1 MANTIRI
8 KRRASN
14 GAVGA
19 PTTLA
24 PSELAYNEADN
35 TLYYGFGDGGVG
47 LASSVI
53 SVAGSG
59 GFVTTG
65 STQTVSGP
73 KTFSNITITGGSIS
87 GITDLA
93 VADGGTGA
101 STASGARAN
110 LSAAVL
116 GANSDI
122 TSITGLTTALTVAQG
137 GTGSATASGARVNL
151 LPTYT
156 ANGGKVIAV
165 NSGGTDVEYV
175 NRVSAVTILGDTS
188 IFDFNAWSSS
198 TTITTQGSLSV
209 ELQTQTKNKVLI
221 SGVSTTSKPTF
232 RALDALDIPALN
244 YASTGAN
251 SNITSLTGLTTALS
265 IAQGGTGSTTAV
277 AALTALGAYPATN
290 PSNYSA
296 TVGTVTSVG
305 MMVNTNYM
313 TLDGGT
319 EITTSGTFGIGF
331 KTQSKAT
338 VFAGPATGADA
349 AVGFRALVSTDI
361 PALDYLPITGGTVSG
376 ALVVTGDL
384 TINGT
389 TTTISS
395 SVLSV
400 ADKNI
405 ELAKG
410 SSTEAGATGG
420 GITLHGLVDHTII
433 YTTGTS
439 SWDFSEHMNLVTGK
453 AYKINGTAVLS
464 ATALMGV
471 DVDGGSF

>member
-14 GAVGA
+14 GPVGA

-24 PSELAYNEADN
+24 PAEIAYNEADN

-47 LASSVI
+47 FASSVI
-53 SVAGSG
+53 PVAGSG

-93 VADGGTGA
+93 VVDGGTGA
-101 STASGARAN
+101 STASDARAN

-137 GTGSATASGARVNL
+137 GTGS
-151 LPTYT
+151 
-156 ANGGKVIAV
+156 
-165 NSGGTDVEYV
+165 
-175 NRVSAVTILGDTS
+175 
-188 IFDFNAWSSS
+188 
-198 TTITTQGSLSV
+198 TTTT
-209 ELQTQTKNKVLI
+209 
-221 SGVSTTSKPTF
+221 
-232 RALDALDIPALN
+232 
-244 YASTGAN
+244 
-251 SNITSLTGLTTALS
+251 
-265 IAQGGTGSTTAV
+265 

-290 PSNYSA
+290 PANYSA

-331 KTQSKAT
+331 KTQAAAT
-338 VFAGPATGADA
+338 VFAGPATGAA
-349 AVGFRALVSTDI
+349 SSVGFRTLVATDI
-361 PALDYLPITGGTVSG
+361 PALAYLPITGGTVSG
-376 ALVVTGDL
+376 AVVITGDL
-384 TINGT
+384 TISGNT
-389 TTTISS
+389 TTVSS
-395 SVLSV
+395 STLTV

-405 ELAKG
+405 ELAVG
-410 SSTEAGATGG
+410 STSEAGATGG

-453 AYKINGTAVLS
+453 SYKINGTAVLS